1 MYLGMNIVDFL
12 ANYFLFFFKLL
23 TILVSFLIV
32 LIILKGDKDLK
43 KKKGA
48 ICFEDLSNEFD
59 ELKESY
65 AELIA
70 DEQSEA
76 EEKENK
82 KAEKKWWQ
90 FWKKKSASAE
100 DDTKALPKLFVLDFD
115 GDMAAN
121 AAQNLKQE
129 VNAIL
134 SVAKENDEVFVRL
147 KSPGGVVNGY
157 GLASAQLERFKEKN
171 FNLTVAVDE
180 VAASGGYL
188 MACVADKIVA
198 APFAIIGSIGVVAQ
212 LPNFH
217 RLLEKYDI
225 DYEQFTAG
233 KYKRTVTMFGENT
246 DEGREKFKEELED
259 IHVIFKAYVNQHRPQ
274 VNIDEI
280 ATGEHWLGSQA
291 LTLNL
296 VDELQTSDAYLL
308 SKLEAF
314 RVIHVSY
321 VERKTL
327 RSSALKILAKIQSRF
342 SY

>member
-1 MYLGMNIVDFL
+1 MNTVEFL
-12 ANYFLFFFKLL
+12 SDYFLFLFKLVTL
-23 TILVSFLIV
+23 ACVVIVVLALV
-32 LIILKGDKDLK
+32 KGGKDLR

-48 ICFEDLSNEFD
+48 IYFEDVSDEFN

-65 AELIA
+65 NDLIS
-70 DEQSEA
+70 DEQAETDVKSEA
-76 EEKENK
+76 
-82 KAEKKWWQ
+82 AQKKWWQ
-90 FWKKKSASAE
+90 FWKKKTA
-100 DDTKALPKLFVLDFD
+100 DKKNDTTVQKKLFVIDFD
-115 GDMAAN
+115 GDVAAN

-129 VNAIL
+129 VNAVL
-134 SVAKENDEVFVRL
+134 SVAKENDEILVRL

-157 GLASAQLERFKEKN
+157 GLAAAQLERFKEKH

-188 MACVADKIVA
+188 MACVANKIVA
-198 APFAIIGSIGVVAQ
+198 APFAIVGSIGVVAQ

-246 DEGREKFKEELED
+246 DEGREKFKEELEE
-259 IHVIFKAYVNQHRPQ
+259 IHVVFKDYVAKHRPQ
-274 VNIDEI
+274 VDIEKI
-280 ATGEHWLGSQA
+280 ATGEHWLGTQA
-291 LTLNL
+291 LAMNL

-314 RVIHVSY
+314 RVIHVGY

-327 RSSALKILAKIQSRF
+327 RSSALKVLAKIQSRF

>member
-1 MYLGMNIVDFL
+1 MNTVEFL
-12 ANYFLFFFKLL
+12 SDYFLFLFKLVTL
-23 TILVSFLIV
+23 ACVVIVVLALI
-32 LIILKGDKDLK
+32 KGGKDLK

-48 ICFEDLSNEFD
+48 IYFEDVSDEFN

-65 AELIA
+65 NDLIA
-70 DEQSEA
+70 DEEAETDVKSEA
-76 EEKENK
+76 
-82 KAEKKWWQ
+82 AQKKWWQ
-90 FWKKKSASAE
+90 FWKKKAADKKS
-100 DDTKALPKLFVLDFD
+100 DTTVQQKLFIIDFD
-115 GDMAAN
+115 GDVAAN

-129 VNAIL
+129 VNAVL
-134 SVAKENDEVFVRL
+134 SVAKENDEILVRL

-157 GLASAQLERFKEKN
+157 GLAAAQLERFKEKQ

-188 MACVADKIVA
+188 MACVANKIVA
-198 APFAIIGSIGVVAQ
+198 APFAIVGSIGVVAQ

-246 DEGREKFKEELED
+246 DEGREKFKEELEE
-259 IHVIFKAYVNQHRPQ
+259 IHVVFKDYVAKHRPQ
-274 VNIDEI
+274 VDIEKI
-280 ATGEHWLGSQA
+280 ATGEHWLGTQA
-291 LTLNL
+291 LAMNL

-314 RVIHVSY
+314 RVIHVGY

-327 RSSALKILAKIQSRF
+327 RSSALKVLAKIQSRF

>member
-1 MYLGMNIVDFL
+1 MDFL
-12 ANYFLFFFKLL
+12 ADYFLFFFKLI
-23 TILVSFLIV
+23 TIVVSLLVILIV
-32 LIILKGDKDLK
+32 IKGGRDLK
-43 KKKGA
+43 KKKGE
-48 ICFEDLSNEFD
+48 IVFEDLSEEFND
-59 ELKESY
+59 LKESY
-65 AELIA
+65 NELVSDEKSEDETAEA
-70 DEQSEA
+70 
-76 EEKENK
+76 KNT
-82 KAEKKWWQ
+82 KKWWQ
-90 FWKKKSASAE
+90 FWKKKSEAK
-100 DDTKALPKLFVLDFD
+100 DDEKKVLSKLFVIDFD

-129 VNAIL
+129 VNAVL
-134 SVAKENDEVFVRL
+134 SVAKENDEVLVRL

-157 GLASAQLERFKEKN
+157 GLAAAQLERFKDKN
-171 FNLTVAVDE
+171 LDLTVAVDE

-188 MACVADKIVA
+188 MACVANKIVA
-198 APFAIIGSIGVVAQ
+198 APFAILGSIGVVAQ

-246 DEGREKFKEELED
+246 EEGREKFKEELED
-259 IHVIFKAYVNQHRPQ
+259 IHVIFKEYVSKHRPQ
-274 VNIDEI
+274 MDIEKI
-280 ATGEHWLGSQA
+280 ATGEHWLGTQA

-314 RVIHVSY
+314 RVIHVGF
-321 VERKTL
+321 VERKSL
-327 RSSALKILAKIQSRF
+327 RSSALKILARIQSRF

>member
-1 MYLGMNIVDFL
+1 MNIVDFL
-12 ANYFLFFFKLL
+12 ADYFLFFFKLI
-23 TILVSFLIV
+23 TIVVSL
-32 LIILKGDKDLK
+32 LIILIVIKGGRDLK
-43 KKKGA
+43 KKKGE
-48 ICFEDLSNEFD
+48 IVFEDLSEEFND
-59 ELKESY
+59 LKESY
-65 AELIA
+65 NDLVS
-70 DEQSEA
+70 DEQSD
-76 EEKENK
+76 EEKNEAK
-82 KAEKKWWQ
+82 SAKKWWQ
-90 FWKKKSASAE
+90 FWKKKADDKDAE
-100 DDTKALPKLFVLDFD
+100 KKVLSKLFVIDFD

-129 VNAIL
+129 VNAVL
-134 SVAKENDEVFVRL
+134 SVAKENDEVLVRL

-157 GLASAQLERFKEKN
+157 GLAAAQLERFKEKN
-171 FNLTVAVDE
+171 LDLTVAVDE

-188 MACVADKIVA
+188 MACVANKIVA
-198 APFAIIGSIGVVAQ
+198 APFAILGSIGVVAQ

-259 IHVIFKAYVNQHRPQ
+259 IHVIFKEYVSKHRPQ
-274 VNIDEI
+274 MDIEKI
-280 ATGEHWLGSQA
+280 ATGEHWLGTQA

-314 RVIHVSY
+314 RVIHVGF
-321 VERKTL
+321 VERKSL

>member
-1 MYLGMNIVDFL
+1 MNTVEFL
-12 ANYFLFFFKLL
+12 SDYFLFLFKLVTL
-23 TILVSFLIV
+23 ACVV
-32 LIILKGDKDLK
+32 IILLALVKGGKDLK

-48 ICFEDLSNEFD
+48 IYFEDVSDEFN

-65 AELIA
+65 NDLIA
-70 DEQSEA
+70 DEEA
-76 EEKENK
+76 ETDV
-82 KAEKKWWQ
+82 KAEAVQKKWWQ
-90 FWKKKSASAE
+90 FWKKKTADKNNNNAVQQ
-100 DDTKALPKLFVLDFD
+100 KLFVIDFD
-115 GDMAAN
+115 GDVAAN

-129 VNAIL
+129 VNAVL
-134 SVAKENDEVFVRL
+134 SVAKENDEILVRL

-157 GLASAQLERFKEKN
+157 GLAAAQLERFKDKQ

-188 MACVADKIVA
+188 MACVANKIVA
-198 APFAIIGSIGVVAQ
+198 APFAIVGSIGVVAQ

-246 DEGREKFKEELED
+246 DEGREKFKEELEE
-259 IHVIFKAYVNQHRPQ
+259 IHVVFKDYVAKHRPQ
-274 VNIDEI
+274 VDIEKI
-280 ATGEHWLGSQA
+280 ATGEHWLGTQA
-291 LTLNL
+291 LAMNL

-308 SKLEAF
+308 SKLETF
-314 RVIHVSY
+314 RVIHVGY

-327 RSSALKILAKIQSRF
+327 RSSALKVLAKIQSRF

>member
-1 MYLGMNIVDFL
+1 MDFL
-12 ANYFLFFFKLL
+12 ANYFLFFFKLV
-23 TILVSFLIV
+23 TILVSL
-32 LIILKGDKDLK
+32 LIILIIIKGGKDLK

-48 ICFEDLSNEFD
+48 ICFEDLSDEFN

-65 AELIA
+65 HDLIA
-70 DEQSEA
+70 DEKSED
-76 EEKENK
+76 EQNEQK
-82 KAEKKWWQ
+82 KSEKKWWQ
-90 FWKKKSASAE
+90 FWKKKSEIKE
-100 DDTKALPKLFVLDFD
+100 DEQKPLPKLFVLDFD

-157 GLASAQLERFKEKN
+157 GLAAAQLERFKEKN
-171 FNLTVAVDE
+171 YNLTVAVDE

-188 MACVADKIVA
+188 MACVANKIVA

-259 IHVIFKAYVNQHRPQ
+259 IHTIFKAYVNQHRPQ

-308 SKLEAF
+308 SKLETF
-314 RVIHVSY
+314 RVIHVGY

-327 RSSALKILAKIQSRF
+327 RASALKILAKVQSRF

>member
-1 MYLGMNIVDFL
+1 MDFL
-12 ANYFLFFFKLL
+12 ADYFLFFFKLI
-23 TILVSFLIV
+23 TILVSFIVV
-32 LIILKGDKDLK
+32 LIFIKGGRDFK
-43 KKKGA
+43 KKKGE
-48 ICFEDLSNEFD
+48 IVFEDLSDEFN

-65 AELIA
+65 NDLVA
-70 DEQSEA
+70 DEQEDDESQ
-76 EEKENK
+76 KNSS
-82 KAEKKWWQ
+82 KKWWQ
-90 FWKKKSASAE
+90 FWKKKSDNEKDEKKILS
-100 DDTKALPKLFVLDFD
+100 KLFVIDFD

-129 VNAIL
+129 VNAVL
-134 SVAKENDEVFVRL
+134 SVAKENDEVLVRL

-157 GLASAQLERFKEKN
+157 GLAAAQLERFKEKN

-188 MACVADKIVA
+188 MACVANKIVA
-198 APFAIIGSIGVVAQ
+198 APFAILGSIGVVAQ

-259 IHVIFKAYVNQHRPQ
+259 IHIIFKDYVGKHRPQ
-274 VNIDEI
+274 MDIEKI
-280 ATGEHWLGSQA
+280 ATGEHWLGTQA

-308 SKLEAF
+308 SKLEVF
-314 RVIHVSY
+314 RVIHVGY
-321 VERKTL
+321 VERKSL

>member
-1 MYLGMNIVDFL
+1 MNTVEFL
-12 ANYFLFFFKLL
+12 SEYFLFLFKLVTL
-23 TILVSFLIV
+23 ACVVIVVLALI
-32 LIILKGDKDLK
+32 KGGKDLK

-48 ICFEDLSNEFD
+48 IYFEDVSDEFN

-65 AELIA
+65 NDLIA
-70 DEQSEA
+70 DEQAETDVKSEGTQ
-76 EEKENK
+76 
-82 KAEKKWWQ
+82 KKWWQ
-90 FWKKKSASAE
+90 FWKKKAA
-100 DDTKALPKLFVLDFD
+100 DKKNDNTVQQKLFVIDFD
-115 GDMAAN
+115 GDVAAN

-129 VNAIL
+129 VNAVL
-134 SVAKENDEVFVRL
+134 SVAKENDEILVRL

-157 GLASAQLERFKEKN
+157 GLAAAQLERFKEKQ

-188 MACVADKIVA
+188 MACVANKIVA
-198 APFAIIGSIGVVAQ
+198 APFAIVGSIGVVAQ

-246 DEGREKFKEELED
+246 NEGREKFKEELEE
-259 IHVIFKAYVNQHRPQ
+259 IHVVFKDYVAKHRPQ
-274 VNIDEI
+274 VDIEKI
-280 ATGEHWLGSQA
+280 ATGEHWLGAQA
-291 LTLNL
+291 LAMNL

-308 SKLEAF
+308 SKLETF
-314 RVIHVSY
+314 RVIHVGY

-327 RSSALKILAKIQSRF
+327 RSSALKVLAKIQSRF

>member
-1 MYLGMNIVDFL
+1 MNIVDFL
-12 ANYFLFFFKLL
+12 ANYFLFFFKLV
-23 TILVSFLIV
+23 TILVSL
-32 LIILKGDKDLK
+32 LIILIIIKGGKDLK

-48 ICFEDLSNEFD
+48 ICFEDLSDEFN

-65 AELIA
+65 HDLIA
-70 DEQSEA
+70 DEKSED
-76 EEKENK
+76 EQNEQK
-82 KAEKKWWQ
+82 KSEKKWWQ
-90 FWKKKSASAE
+90 FWKKKSEIKE
-100 DDTKALPKLFVLDFD
+100 DEQKPLPKLFVLDFD

-157 GLASAQLERFKEKN
+157 GLAAAQLERFKEKN
-171 FNLTVAVDE
+171 YNLTVAVDE

-188 MACVADKIVA
+188 MACVANKIVA

-259 IHVIFKAYVNQHRPQ
+259 IHTIFKAYVNQHRPQ

-308 SKLEAF
+308 SKLETF
-314 RVIHVSY
+314 RVIHVGY

-327 RSSALKILAKIQSRF
+327 RASALKILAKVQSRF

>member
-1 MYLGMNIVDFL
+1 MDFL
-12 ANYFLFFFKLL
+12 ANYFLFFFKLA
-23 TILVSFLIV
+23 TFLVALIV
-32 LIILKGDKDLK
+32 LLVIVKGDRDIR

-48 ICFEDLSNEFD
+48 IYFEDVSDEFD

-65 AELIA
+65 DMLISDEEADDAE
-70 DEQSEA
+70 D
-76 EEKENK
+76 KK
-82 KAEKKWWQ
+82 KAKKWWQ
-90 FWKKKSASAE
+90 FWKKKAKPE
-100 DDTKALPKLFVLDFD
+100 DEEKKFLAKLFVIDFD

-129 VNAIL
+129 VNAVL
-134 SVAKENDEVFVRL
+134 SVAKENDEVLIRL

-157 GLASAQLERFKEKN
+157 GLAAAQLERFKEKS

-188 MACVADKIVA
+188 MACVANKIVA

-233 KYKRTVTMFGENT
+233 QYKRTVTMFGENT
-246 DEGREKFKEELED
+246 DEGREKFKAELEE
-259 IHVIFKAYVNQHRPQ
+259 IHVVFKEYVAKHRPQ

-291 LTLNL
+291 LSLNL

-314 RVIHVSY
+314 RVIHVGF
-321 VERKTL
+321 VERKSL
-327 RSSALKILAKIQSRF
+327 RDSTLKILAKIQSRF
-342 SY
+342 PF